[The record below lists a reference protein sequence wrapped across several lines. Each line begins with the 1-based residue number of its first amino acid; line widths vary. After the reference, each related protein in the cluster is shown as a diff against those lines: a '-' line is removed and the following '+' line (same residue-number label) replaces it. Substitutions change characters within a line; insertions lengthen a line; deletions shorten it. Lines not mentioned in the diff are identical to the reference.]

1 MSQNDFNI
9 SNQGFPATRA
19 DLNSA
24 LQALAS
30 NSAGATEPST
40 TYAYQL
46 WYDSST
52 NLFKM
57 RNADNNGWITLALFD
72 QTADEWEV
80 RTSAVQTADLDVD
93 NDAEINGLTV
103 GRGAGDVDT
112 NTAVGASTLN
122 DNTTGSK
129 NLAVGWASLFENTT
143 GSYNTAS
150 GYAALF
156 KNTEG
161 SANSATG
168 FEALRNNTTGSNNT
182 ASGHQALYNNT
193 EGDSNTASGYRSL
206 YSNTTGSENTA
217 LGYDAQAVSSTADN
231 QIAIR
236 AGATK
241 WYSSAGS
248 PESVVTAGV
257 GSMYTNSTGGA
268 GTTLYVKESGTGNTG
283 WVAK

>member
-9 SNQGFPATRA
+9 ANQGFPATRA

-57 RNADNNGWITLALFD
+57 RNADNDAWITLALFD

-103 GRGAGDVDT
+103 GRGAGDVSL
-112 NTAVGASTLN
+112 NTAVGTAALLN
-122 DNTTGSK
+122 NTTG
-129 NLAVGWASLFENTT
+129 A
-143 GSYNTAS
+143 YNTAS
-150 GYAALF
+150 GR
-156 KNTEG
+156 
-161 SANSATG
+161 
-168 FEALRNNTTGSNNT
+168 EALRSNTTGSSNTANGVNALYSNTEGSNNT
-182 ASGHQALYNNT
+182 ANGYAALFSNT
-193 EGDSNTASGYRSL
+193 TGANNTASGYQAL
-206 YSNTTGSENTA
+206 YSNTTGSENTS

-248 PESVVTAGV
+248 PEGVVTAGV

-283 WVAK
+283 WVVK